1 MTRGDMPASD
11 RQRLRPLNVRQRLFA
26 TTLGLLVLGAGA
38 LASVVL
44 WSFAHFFLASAEAD
58 LAARTHAIA
67 ETAAE
72 LLEHRDEARLRILV
86 ERYGAQEGIALR
98 VLAPDGRLLAT
109 SQHDPR
115 EHTIDWTTIPG
126 VAGAL
131 AGHEQSGTAKGTLG
145 YDDRIYDTVPIAR
158 DGALLGVVRMSR
170 SLAQLQAHTRE
181 TVFTVLVALT
191 VILAVGS
198 GFIAWFARGLG
209 RPIQQMRDFAVAL
222 GRGELGTRLAIARP
236 DELGELAAEL
246 NRMAE
251 RLGALEQERR
261 SFLANASHELRT
273 PVSNLR
279 VTLQALDDG
288 AGDDPELRAR
298 FLRTA
303 VDETT
308 RLGSLIQDLLDLGHL
323 EAGAARL
330 DRHDVPL
337 RPVLERA
344 TRAIEGRALDR
355 RVSLVLDLD
364 EDLAV
369 NIDPERIAQALLCVL
384 DNALKFSPSGGL
396 IEVVARRRGNY
407 AEIAV
412 RDQGPG
418 IADVDRPHVFEQFY
432 TADRSRRRG
441 GTGLGLAIARRIV
454 DAHGGTITVADE
466 QSPGA
471 TLVLRLPLAAA
482 LTV

>member
-1 MTRGDMPASD
+1 MAAR
-11 RQRLRPLNVRQRLFA
+11 RRLRPLNVRQRLFA
-26 TTLGLLVLGAGA
+26 STLGLLVLGAGA

-44 WSFAHFFLASAEAD
+44 WSFSHFFLASAESD

-72 LLEHRDEARLRILV
+72 LLEHHDDDRLRVLI

-115 EHTIDWTTIPG
+115 EHTIDWTSVPG
-126 VAGAL
+126 VAEAL
-131 AGHEQSGTAKGTLG
+131 AGREVTGTARGTIG
-145 YDDRIYDTVPIAR
+145 VDDRIYDAVPIVR

-170 SLAQLQAHTRE
+170 SLAQLQAHTRA
-181 TVFTVLVALT
+181 TVLTVLAALG
-191 VILAVGS
+191 VILVVGS
-198 GFIAWFARGLG
+198 GFVAWFARGLG

-222 GRGELGTRLAIARP
+222 GRGELGTRLTIARP
-236 DELGELAAEL
+236 DELGELADEL

-251 RLGALEQERR
+251 RLAALEHERR

-273 PVSNLR
+273 PVSNLH

-288 AGDDPELRAR
+288 AGEDPELRAR

-308 RLGSLIQDLLDLGHL
+308 RLGALIQDLLDLGHL
-323 EAGAARL
+323 EAGATRL
-330 DRHDVPL
+330 ERIDAPL
-337 RPVLERA
+337 RAVLERA

-364 EDLAV
+364 EDIV
-369 NIDPERIAQALLCVL
+369 VSIDPERIAQALLCVL
-384 DNALKFSPSGGL
+384 DNALKFSPCGGV
-396 IEVVARRRGNY
+396 IEVVARRRGSHV
-407 AEIAV
+407 EVVV

-418 IADVDRPHVFEQFY
+418 ISDGDRPHVFEQFY
-432 TADRSRRRG
+432 TADRSRKRG

-454 DAHGGTITVADE
+454 DAHGGTITVE
-466 QSPGA
+466 GPPGRGA
-471 TLVLRLPLAAA
+471 ELVIRLPIAAPA
-482 LTV
+482 VV

>member
-1 MTRGDMPASD
+1 
-11 RQRLRPLNVRQRLFA
+11 
-26 TTLGLLVLGAGA
+26 
-38 LASVVL
+38 
-44 WSFAHFFLASAEAD
+44 
-58 LAARTHAIA
+58 
-67 ETAAE
+67 
-72 LLEHRDEARLRILV
+72 
-86 ERYGAQEGIALR
+86 
-98 VLAPDGRLLAT
+98 
-109 SQHDPR
+109 
-115 EHTIDWTTIPG
+115 
-126 VAGAL
+126 
-131 AGHEQSGTAKGTLG
+131 
-145 YDDRIYDTVPIAR
+145 
-158 DGALLGVVRMSR
+158 MSR

-181 TVFTVLVALT
+181 TVFTVLVALG

-209 RPIQQMRDFAVAL
+209 RPIAQMRDFAVAL

-355 RVSLVLDLD
+355 RVSLLLDLD
-364 EDLAV
+364 EDLTV

-384 DNALKFSPSGGL
+384 DNALKFSPPGGL
-396 IEVVARRRGNY
+396 IEVVARRRGTH
-407 AEIAV
+407 AELAV

-418 IADVDRPHVFEQFY
+418 IADADRPHVFEQFY

-466 QSPGA
+466 PSPGA
-471 TLVLRLPLAAA
+471 TFVLRLPLAAA
-482 LTV
+482 AV